1 MYEGLIKYSK
11 SVDGFFK
18 QLYFLVT
25 LMSMTIGRTRWTSFT
40 QFERF
45 LSKTIFDYP
54 QNRNILTI
62 WLQVLLQ
69 DTHFKKHFF
78 DKIYQK
84 CIVFLNMF

>member
-11 SVDGFFK
+11 SVDVFFK

-54 QNRNILTI
+54 ENRKYINDMVTSFITRHSF
-62 WLQVLLQ
+62 QKTLL
-69 DTHFKKHFF
+69 
-78 DKIYQK
+78 
-84 CIVFLNMF
+84 